1 MKSEHQIQQE
11 ILLEFGCR
19 DDLKIWR
26 QNTGKLSSG
35 CRFISFGVLGG
46 GDISGIIKGG
56 IRLEIEVKNEKGKQR
71 PSQKLFQ
78 KMIEEM
84 GGVYILSRSVDDVKE
99 ALKKFINI

>member
-1 MKSEHQIQQE
+1 MKSEHEIQQE
-11 ILLEFGCR
+11 ILLEFGSR
-19 DDLKIWR
+19 HDLKIWR

-56 IRLEIEVKNEKGKQR
+56 RRLEIEVKNDKGKQR

-78 KMIEEM
+78 QMIESM
-84 GGVYILSRSVDDVKE
+84 GGVYILARSVDDVRE
-99 ALKKFINI
+99 GLKKYIDI